1 MKFCTNCGSS
11 LGRENQFCSG
21 CGAVIN
27 RSEKISEPVQ
37 KKQNTSALRVEE
49 VVRMGKNNKQ
59 LTIAGLILIIG
70 VIIYIMIPKKLT
82 EAEYE
87 QLALDLLVKDVAI
100 QEQFSRSIENSS
112 IDTNME
118 WDSEFKQLTKPA
130 ERAQGEFEDIYK
142 ELKGV
147 KPPEMFEH
155 DHQLLLKAFHIHS
168 ELMIGAGEYFK
179 SGNEEELENAE
190 EYQSEAEDYLA
201 QTSFSS
207 GIYKERLIKRIE
219 KLGIE

>member
-1 MKFCTNCGSS
+1 MKFCTNCGNS
-11 LGRENQFCSG
+11 LGGEDQFCSG

-27 RSEKISEPVQ
+27 RSKKISEPVQ
-37 KKQNTSALRVEE
+37 KKQNASASRVEE
-49 VVRMGKNNKQ
+49 VIGTGKNNKKI
-59 LTIAGLILIIG
+59 TIAGLILIIG

-87 QLALDLLVKDVAI
+87 QLALDLLVKDVAV
-100 QEQFSRSIENSS
+100 QEQFSSSIENSS
-112 IDTNME
+112 VDVNME

-155 DHQLLLKAFHIHS
+155 DHELLLKAFHTHS

-179 SGNEEELENAE
+179 TGNEEELEKVD
-190 EYQSEAEDYLA
+190 EYENQAEDYLD
-201 QTSFSS
+201 QTAFSS
-207 GIYKERLIKRIE
+207 GIYKERLMRRIE